1 MNVLIAG
8 GSGFLGKALAT
19 RLLEAGHTVSI
30 LSRNPSATRQS
41 FPDRVAVEQ
50 WDARTVGSWIRLV
63 EGADAVVNLTG
74 ESIGAKRWTQTQKE
88 RILSS
93 RIDSTR
99 AIVEALRQAN
109 RRPRVLVNQSAVG
122 YYGNVPFVP
131 VEEDHPPG
139 NDFLAHVA
147 VQWETEARKATDLGV
162 RVVIPRT
169 GVVLSAQGGALPR
182 LLPPFRF
189 FIGGPLGSGSQWFPW
204 IHLDDE
210 IGAMMFVVE
219 KETIE
224 GAVNFAA
231 PGSVTM
237 KEFCAALGKVLHR
250 PSWAPV
256 PGFVLK
262 LILGEMAGPL
272 LLHGQRV
279 VPRKLLDAGYA
290 FRFPTV
296 YEALQDILK

>member
-99 AIVEALRQAN
+99 AIVEALRQAS

>member
-99 AIVEALRQAN
+99 AIVEALRQAS

-272 LLHGQRV
+272 LLQGQRV